1 MGEINPAMLTRRRA
15 PGAPPAAPAK
25 AGRRVLVVE
34 DEQDVA
40 ELLRYSLVEE
50 GYDVVIVANGA
61 DALKRAREIKP
72 EMVLL
77 EIMVPQ
83 LNGWEVCRRLRQD
96 AETRDIS
103 VIMVTGRAEEG
114 DRVLAFEMGAD
125 DDVTKPF

>member
-1 MGEINPAMLTRRRA
+1 
-15 PGAPPAAPAK
+15 
-25 AGRRVLVVE
+25 
-34 DEQDVA
+34 VA